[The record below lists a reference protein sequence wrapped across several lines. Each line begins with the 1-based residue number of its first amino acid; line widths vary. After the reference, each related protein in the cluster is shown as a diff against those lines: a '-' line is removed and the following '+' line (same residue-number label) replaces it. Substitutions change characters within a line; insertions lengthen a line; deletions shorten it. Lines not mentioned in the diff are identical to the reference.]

1 MKFIL
6 MDKIESL
13 VPGERIE
20 ISKSLSLSEEYL
32 ADHFPSFPVL
42 PGVLM
47 LESMTQGAAWLVRLQ
62 QNYAKS
68 TVVLKTARNVRY
80 NYFLKPGNTL
90 RSNIKVISIDDD
102 VAKFSAEGYINGRLA
117 VSAKLE
123 LACMNHA
130 GRIPCGD
137 KIDARLVEGL
147 KKEFELVGGP
157 AALAAEGCPVA

>member
-6 MDKIESL
+6 MDKIEVL

-20 ISKSLSLSEEYL
+20 TSKSLSLTEEYL
-32 ADHFPSFPVL
+32 ADHFPTFPVL

-47 LESMTQGAAWLVRLQ
+47 LEAMTQSAAWLVRLE
-62 QNYAKS
+62 QNYANS

-90 RSNIKVISIDDD
+90 HCNVKVISIGDD
-102 VAKFSAEGYINGRLA
+102 VAKFSGEGYINDRLA

-123 LACMNHA
+123 LACMNQK
-130 GRIPCGD
+130 GKIPCGE
-137 KIDARLVEGL
+137 KIDERLVEVL

-157 AALAAEGCPVA
+157 AALAAVGVTSC